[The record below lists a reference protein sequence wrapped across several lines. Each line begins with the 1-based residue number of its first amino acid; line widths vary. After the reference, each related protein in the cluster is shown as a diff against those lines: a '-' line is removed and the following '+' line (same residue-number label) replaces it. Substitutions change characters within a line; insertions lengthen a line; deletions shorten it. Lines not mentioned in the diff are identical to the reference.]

1 MVVLQVKRGD
11 ESLFLY
17 ETSVGGDTDTVIRE
31 LVSVFNG
38 RLKVQRLCM
47 EIEELAEHG
56 TMLPVEMIGLNDDQ
70 IEELKLKDP
79 WADKCVPMGGFSFNK
94 DPLSR
99 RNGQQPNE
107 AMQKVLA
114 NAMNDAKAMIDKK
127 LVKTSSKLTLK
138 IVEEALNILRG
149 AVTIVYPMKL
159 PPHDTIQLEF
169 VNMEDLG
176 GTQASK
182 EVIEPS
188 KAQLWFAGRQ
198 VLPGKKLSEYVGQ
211 NDKTKVVVKLNQLG
225 EGPPAREQVISEQ
238 MRRQMMAAEYRRQEE
253 LKKLE
258 QDDDDEYLNST
269 WADSGSLKRQAHGLE
284 NVRFRFGK

>member
-11 ESLFLY
+11 ENLFLY
-17 ETSVGGDTDTVIRE
+17 ETSVTAATDAVIRE

-38 RLKVQRLCM
+38 RLKIQRICM

-70 IEELKLKDP
+70 IVELKLKDT
-79 WADKCVPMGGFSFNK
+79 WADKCVPMGGFTFNK
-94 DPLSR
+94 DPLCR

-107 AMQKVLA
+107 AMRKVLA
-114 NAMNDAKAMIDKK
+114 NAMTDAKAMVDKK
-127 LVKTSSKLTLK
+127 LCKSSTALTLK
-138 IVEEALNILRG
+138 VIEEALNILRG

-159 PPHDTIQLEF
+159 PPHDTIQMEF
-169 VNMEDLG
+169 ANMEDLS

-198 VLPGKKLSEYVGQ
+198 ILTGKQLKEYLGN

-225 EGPPAREQVISEQ
+225 EGPPAREQVMTEQ
-238 MRRQMMAAEYRRQEE
+238 VRRQMMAASYKRQEE
-253 LKKLE
+253 LKVPRKSRPRL
-258 QDDDDEYLNST
+258 
-269 WADSGSLKRQAHGLE
+269 
-284 NVRFRFGK
+284 